1 MIGGLLRGM
10 MLLVRR
16 GLRCRDWFVVYFGSF
31 LALWS
36 VNIAMVQDV
45 NNAMVL
51 TSWEAF
57 SLARPGC
64 SVAEYLIWSGRNS
77 L

>member
-1 MIGGLLRGM
+1 
-10 MLLVRR
+10 MLLLLFGGSGV
-16 GLRCRDWFVVYFGSF
+16 DWFVVYFGSF

-36 VNIAMVQDV
+36 VNIAMVHDV
-45 NNAMVL
+45 NNALVL
-51 TSWEAF
+51 MSWEAF

-64 SVAEYLIWSGRNS
+64 SVVEYLIWSGRNS

>member
-1 MIGGLLRGM
+1 MQEATPDQPSEDNRM
-10 MLLVRR
+10 SEDRR
-16 GLRCRDWFVVYFGSF
+16 
-31 LALWS
+31 S

-51 TSWEAF
+51 MSWEAF

-64 SVAEYLIWSGRNS
+64 SIAEYLISSGRNS

>member
-1 MIGGLLRGM
+1 MT
-10 MLLVRR
+10 LLVLR

-51 TSWEAF
+51 MSWEAF

-64 SVAEYLIWSGRNS
+64 SVAEYLSWSGRNS